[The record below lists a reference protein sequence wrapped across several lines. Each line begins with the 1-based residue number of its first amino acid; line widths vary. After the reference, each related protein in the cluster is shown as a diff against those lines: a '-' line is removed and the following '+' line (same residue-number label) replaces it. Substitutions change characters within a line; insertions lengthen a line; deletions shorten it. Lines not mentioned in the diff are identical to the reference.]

1 MINLEDKTRALR
13 GQNNKRLKIFEP
25 LNTQINAALTDV
37 SSLRFESNVIQP
49 SIEGVEDAKEWV
61 DNGNQM

>member
-1 MINLEDKTRALR
+1 MINLEYKTRALR